1 MAHNYAENAVMS
13 VLYVIGGALS
23 LGLLV
28 YLLFAL
34 LKPEALS

>member
-1 MAHNYAENAVMS
+1 MSLMYLLGAV
-13 VLYVIGGALS
+13 LT

-34 LKPEALS
+34 LKPEVF